1 MDSSIAGGLGGASPL
16 PQSSYPKKEYNPK
29 HDDNKASD
37 LLQPASMTT
46 IPQLHQDHEKMVQEL
61 KKAIDAIQG
70 PQKTLEIS
78 VHEQTNAIMIK
89 VLNRETGDMI
99 REIPS
104 EKILDVVAK
113 MMEFTG
119 ILVDKKI

>member
-1 MDSSIAGGLGGASPL
+1 MSSNIAGGLGGAVPMPQPSFNKREYTPSISESPE
-16 PQSSYPKKEYNPK
+16 SSAQAAPI
-29 HDDNKASD
+29 
-37 LLQPASMTT
+37 TT
-46 IPQLHQDHEKMVQEL
+46 IPQIHQDQEKTMQDL

-70 PQKTLEIS
+70 PQKSLEIS
-78 VHEQTNAIMIK
+78 VHKQTNAIMIK
-89 VLNRETGDMI
+89 VMNKETGDTI

>member
-1 MDSSIAGGLGGASPL
+1 MSSNITGGLGGAVPM
-16 PQSSYPKKEYNPK
+16 PQPSFGKKEYTLSSNDIP
-29 HDDNKASD
+29 DISSQAV
-37 LLQPASMTT
+37 PVTT
-46 IPQLHQDHEKMVQEL
+46 IPQLHQDQEKTMQEL
-61 KKAIDAIQG
+61 RKAIDAIQG

-78 VHEQTNAIMIK
+78 VHKQTNAIMIK
-89 VLNRETGDMI
+89 VMNKETGDTI

-119 ILVDKKI
+119 ILVDKKV